1 MTGRVLELNDAGLRL
16 SDETGVLLSSPGY
29 ALVMPRR
36 IEFGESAR
44 SQSRLNPLHCFNQF
58 WHRLSLDPFP
68 RPVAHFRHNADLA
81 YSHLQDLA
89 RTAELEGD
97 VLLAVPGSFS
107 RTQLGILLGLI
118 KSSPLRAVGIVDSSL
133 AAALAR
139 PVQDSLIHVDLQLH
153 QVVLTRLQRQGE
165 EIVRENVA
173 LVPGTGWVNLSDSL
187 LQLFTQAF
195 IAQCR
200 FNPQHNAESEQKLLD
215 ALPFWLLQEGDS
227 VQELGTRD
235 EEDARPTL
243 QIRLEH
249 KGTVHQAR
257 LPRSSLQQRL
267 QPFFHKIVQQIAALD
282 PQGESSLLLS
292 ERVQTLPGLADY
304 LLSQVGGGVRGT
316 VSHDEHTI
324 ARICREYGSAL
335 ISPADTVAH
344 VTRLRVATVGP
355 RAQAPAVQLPQP
367 THLLL
372 AHEARRLRDDL
383 QLLVDEAGAMQL
395 PRPGQHPVPGL
406 RLLGTIVRED
416 GHFAVHALQGLQG
429 LQINGQPLHGAHRL
443 ALGDRLLTA
452 EGRLL
457 CDVIRVREHDE

>member
-1 MTGRVLELNDAGLRL
+1 MRVRVLELNDAGLRL
-16 SDETGVLLSSPGY
+16 SDESGVLLSSPGY
-29 ALVMPRR
+29 ALVMPKR

-133 AAALAR
+133 AAALAQ
-139 PVQDSLIHVDLQLH
+139 PVQDSLIHVDLHLH
-153 QVVLTRLQRQGE
+153 QVVLTRLQRQGDD
-165 EIVRENVA
+165 IVRENVA

-187 LQLFTQAF
+187 LQLITQAF

-215 ALPFWLLQEGDS
+215 ALPGWLLEDGDAAQGQS
-227 VQELGTRD
+227 ARD
-235 EEDARPTL
+235 EDEVRSTL

-249 KGTVHQAR
+249 NGTVHQAR

-267 QPFFHKIVQQIAALD
+267 QPFYQKIVQQIDALD
-282 PQGESSLLLS
+282 PQGESTLLLS
-292 ERVQTLPGLADY
+292 ERVQTLPGLAEH
-304 LLSQVGGGVRGT
+304 LRSHAGGGVRGPA
-316 VSHDEHTI
+316 SHDEHTI
-324 ARICREYGSAL
+324 ARVCREYGSAL
-335 ISPADTVAH
+335 ISPADTLAH
-344 VTRLRVATVGP
+344 VTRLRLGASAHTTS
-355 RAQAPAVQLPQP
+355 AAVHSPLP

-372 AHEARRLRDDL
+372 AHQARRLRDGL
-383 QLLVDEAGAMQL
+383 QLLQDDAGEGQL
-395 PRPGQHPVPGL
+395 QMPRPGQTPAA
-406 RLLGTIVRED
+406 RLLGSIVRED
-416 GHFAVHALQGLQG
+416 GHFALHAAQG
-429 LQINGQPLHGAHRL
+429 LQINGQSVHGAHRL
-443 ALGDRLLTA
+443 ALGDCLQTA
-452 EGRLL
+452 DGRLRL
-457 CDVIRVREHDE
+457 DVIRVREHDE

>member
-1 MTGRVLELNDAGLRL
+1 MSVRVLELNDAGLRL
-16 SDETGVLLSSPGY
+16 SDESGVLLSSPGY
-29 ALVMPRR
+29 ALVMPKR

-44 SQSRLNPLHCFNQF
+44 SQSRLNPLHSFNQF

-133 AAALAR
+133 AAALAQ
-139 PVQDSLIHVDLQLH
+139 PAQDSLIHVDLQLH
-153 QVVLTRLQRQGE
+153 QVVLTRLQRQGDDL
-165 EIVRENVA
+165 VRENVA

-187 LQLFTQAF
+187 LQLITQAF

-215 ALPFWLLQEGDS
+215 ALPLWLLEEGEPAPGQS
-227 VQELGTRD
+227 AQD
-235 EEDARPTL
+235 EDQARPTL

-249 KGTVHQAR
+249 NGTVHQAR

-267 QPFFHKIVQQIAALD
+267 QPFYQKIVQQIVALD
-282 PQGESSLLLS
+282 PQGESTLLLS
-292 ERVQTLPGLADY
+292 ERVQSLPGLADY
-304 LLSQVGGGVRGT
+304 LHAHVGGMRGPA
-316 VSHDEHTI
+316 SHDELTI
-324 ARICREYGSAL
+324 ARICREYGGVL

-344 VTRLRVATVGP
+344 VTRLRLGASAT
-355 RAQAPAVQLPQP
+355 RAAPAVQTPLP

-372 AHEARRLRDDL
+372 AHQARRLRDGL
-383 QLLVDEAGAMQL
+383 QLLLDDSGEVQL
-395 PRPGQHPVPGL
+395 QMPRPGQEPAARP
-406 RLLGTIVRED
+406 LGTIVRED
-416 GHFAVHALQGLQG
+416 GHFALHAAHGL
-429 LQINGQPLHGAHRL
+429 LINGQHVHGAHRL
-443 ALGDRLLTA
+443 TLGDRLETA
-452 EGRLL
+452 DGRHHLA
-457 CDVIRVREHDE
+457 VIRVREHDE

>member
-1 MTGRVLELNDAGLRL
+1 MSVRVLELNDAGLRL
-16 SDETGVLLSSPGY
+16 SDESGVLLSSPGY
-29 ALVMPRR
+29 ALVMPKR

-44 SQSRLNPLHCFNQF
+44 SQSRLNPLHCFNQY

-68 RPVAHFRHNADLA
+68 RPVGHFRHNADLA

-133 AAALAR
+133 AAALAQ

-153 QVVLTRLQRQGE
+153 QVVLTRLQRQGG

-215 ALPFWLLQEGDS
+215 ALPAWLVEEDDTAQGLAA
-227 VQELGTRD
+227 RD

-249 KGTVHQAR
+249 NSTVHQAR

-267 QPFFHKIVQQIAALD
+267 QPLYHKIVQQLAALD
-282 PQGESSLLLS
+282 PQGESTLLLS
-292 ERVQTLPGLADY
+292 ERMQSLPGLADY
-304 LLSQVGGGVRGT
+304 LRTHAGEGLRGL

-324 ARICREYGSAL
+324 ARLCRAYGSAV
-335 ISPADTVAH
+335 ISSADTVAH
-344 VTRLRVATVGP
+344 VTRLRLAT
-355 RAQAPAVQLPQP
+355 ASAAASAPAVQPPLP

-372 AHEARRLRDDL
+372 AHQARRLRDGL
-383 QLLVDEAGAMQL
+383 QLLVDAGGTVQL
-395 PRPGQHPVPGL
+395 QMPQAGQPAQARV
-406 RLLGTIVRED
+406 LGSFVRED
-416 GHFAVHALQGLQG
+416 GHFALHAAQG
-429 LQINGQPLHGAHRL
+429 LQINGRSVHGAHRL
-443 ALGDRLLTA
+443 VLGDRLQSADGSLVI
-452 EGRLL
+452 
-457 CDVIRVREHDE
+457 DVIRVREHDE

>member
-1 MTGRVLELNDAGLRL
+1 MSVRVLELNDAGLRL

-107 RTQLGILLGLI
+107 RAQLGILLGLI

-139 PVQDSLIHVDLQLH
+139 PVQDSVIHVDLHLH

-215 ALPFWLLQEGDS
+215 ALPFWLLEEGETAQGQDA
-227 VQELGTRD
+227 R
-235 EEDARPTL
+235 EEDDSRPTL

-249 KGTVHQAR
+249 NGTAHQAR
-257 LPRSSLQQRL
+257 LPRSALQQRL

-282 PQGESSLLLS
+282 PQGESTLLLS

-304 LLSQVGGGVRGT
+304 LRTHVGGVRGT
-316 VSHDEHTI
+316 ASHDEHTI
-324 ARICREYGSAL
+324 ARICREYGSTL
-335 ISPADTVAH
+335 ISPADSVAH
-344 VTRLRVATVGP
+344 VTRLRLAASPG
-355 RAQAPAVQLPQP
+355 APAPAAQVPLP

-372 AHEARRLRDDL
+372 AHEARRLRDGL
-383 QLLVDEAGAMQL
+383 QLLVDEAGALQL
-395 PRPGQHPVPGL
+395 QRPGQSPAPGL
-406 RLLGTIVRED
+406 RLLGAIVRED
-416 GHFAVHALQGLQG
+416 GHFAVHAAQG
-429 LQINGQPLHGAHRL
+429 LQINGAPLHGAHRL
-443 ALGDRLLTA
+443 ALGDRLLSA

-457 CDVIRVREHDE
+457 GDVIRVREHDE